1 MTTTRTD
8 IADVSRI
15 RRGSEADRLAQEV
28 YDRLLAVLERLSP
41 EDWSRPTDCTGW
53 TVRDMVAHMV
63 GAARAHASPIEF
75 MRQGWQGQ
83 RRKAAFDGNDLDAMN
98 AYQIEQQAHL
108 STDELVAALRELA
121 PRAVRG
127 RRRMPAPLRQVR
139 LPLAASGSLAPGTPR
154 SIRLGELLDVTLTRD
169 VWLHRIDIVRAVGDE
184 PDVDTD
190 ADRRIVADIVAD
202 WAAHHGRPVQLEL
215 TGPAGATYVQGT
227 GGPTLTLD
235 AVEFCRI
242 LSGRADGEGLLTT
255 RVLF

>member
-8 IADVSRI
+8 IAEVSRI
-15 RRGSEADRLAQEV
+15 RRGPEADRLAQQV
-28 YDRLLAVLERLSP
+28 YDRLIAVVQRLSP
-41 EDWSRPTDCTGW
+41 QDWARPTDCTGW

-75 MRQGWQGQ
+75 MRQGLQGQ

-108 STDELVAALRELA
+108 SNDELVAALRELA

-127 RRRMPAPLRQVR
+127 RRRTPAPLRRLR
-139 LPLAASGSLAPGTPR
+139 LPLAASGSLAPGTPT
-154 SIRLGELLDVTLTRD
+154 SIQLGELLDVVLTRD
-169 VWLHRIDIVRAVGDE
+169 VWLHRIDIARAIGE
-184 PDVDTD
+184 QPDVDTD
-190 ADRRIVADIVAD
+190 ADRRIVADIVAE
-202 WAAHHGRPVQLEL
+202 WAARHSQPVQLQL

-242 LSGRADGEGLLTT
+242 LSGRADGDGLLTT